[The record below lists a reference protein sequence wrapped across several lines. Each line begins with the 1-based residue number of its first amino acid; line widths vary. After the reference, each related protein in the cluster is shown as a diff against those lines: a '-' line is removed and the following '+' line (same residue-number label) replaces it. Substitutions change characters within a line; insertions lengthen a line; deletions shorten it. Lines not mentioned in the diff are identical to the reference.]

1 MKKTPQST
9 SAAIKANGA
18 KPKSADANL
27 RDEHRIGSIKAIG
40 APNFSRARLVGKF
53 PEIKHQPAPKAARYR
68 LSEEVRDQM
77 VRRMVLV

>member
-1 MKKTPQST
+1 MKKTLQSASVAT
-9 SAAIKANGA
+9 KANGA

-27 RDEHRIGSIKAIG
+27 RDDHCIGGIK

-77 VRRMVLV
+77 VKRMVLG